1 MKVVRTRR
9 GVRIVQHGLV
19 LSEIVRKPGPT
30 DSLFDVLA
38 ATIAALA
45 PGPDVAL
52 LGFAG
57 GGLVAPLRAMGFGH
71 PLEAVDLSLECEA
84 LFREHSGPWVGS
96 VTVHEG
102 EAARWLRSR
111 RRTFDLILEDLSV
124 ETTGDVTKPNVS
136 LAVLPALMKKK
147 VGPSGVVVTN
157 VLPVP
162 GISWRDLLGRLAAPW
177 RVRGAPRALVVHLAD
192 YENRVLL
199 AGRLP
204 TAGATSR
211 TLKRH
216 LRALGS
222 DQADGLSVRT
232 L

>member
-9 GVRIVQHGLV
+9 GIRIVQRGLV
-19 LSEIVRKPGPT
+19 LSEIRTTPGPT

-38 ATIAALA
+38 ATVAALA
-45 PGPDVAL
+45 PGPDVAV

-71 PLEAVDLSLECEA
+71 PLQAVDLSLEGEA
-84 LFREHSGPWVGS
+84 LFREHSGPWAGEIA
-96 VTVHEG
+96 VHEA
-102 EAARWLRSR
+102 EASRWLCARHR
-111 RRTFDLILEDLSV
+111 PFDLILEDLSTEV
-124 ETTGDVTKPNVS
+124 GRDVTKPAVS
-136 LAVLPALMKKK
+136 LGALPALMRKN
-147 VGPSGVVVTN
+147 VGPRGVVVTN

-162 GISWRDLLGRLAAPW
+162 GLTWQDLLARLAAPW
-177 RVRGAPRALVVHLAD
+177 RGRGVRRLVVHLED
-192 YENRVLL
+192 WENRVLL
-199 AGRLP
+199 CGRLP
-204 TAGATSR
+204 TARRTSA

-222 DQADGLSVRT
+222 DQAEGLAVRT

>member
-1 MKVVRTRR
+1 MKVVKTRR
-9 GVRIVQHGLV
+9 GIRLVQQGLV
-19 LSEIVRKPGPT
+19 LSEIRTTPGPT

-45 PGPDVAL
+45 SGPDVAV

-71 PLEAVDLSLECEA
+71 PLEAVDLSLAGEA
-84 LFREHSGPWVGS
+84 LFREHSGPWVGEVS
-96 VTVHEG
+96 VHED
-102 EAARWLRSR
+102 EASRWLRAR
-111 RRTFDLILEDLSV
+111 RRPFDLILEDLSV

-136 LAVLPALMKKK
+136 LAVLPKLMKQK
-147 VGPSGVVVTN
+147 VGPQGVVVTN

-162 GISWRDLLGRLAAPW
+162 GMAWRDLLARLAKPW
-177 RVRGAPRALVVHLAD
+177 RVRGARVQVIHLED

-204 TAGATSR
+204 TASATSR

-222 DQADGLSVRT
+222 DQTDGLSVRT

>member
-19 LSEIVRKPGPT
+19 LSEIRTTPGPT

-45 PGPDVAL
+45 PGPDVAM

-57 GGLVAPLRAMGFGH
+57 GGIVAPLRAMGFGH
-71 PLEAVDLSLECEA
+71 PLQAVDLSLEGER
-84 LFREHSGPWVGS
+84 LFREHSGPWVGD
-96 VTVHEG
+96 VEVHEA
-102 EAARWLRSR
+102 EASRWLRAR
-111 RRTFDLILEDLSV
+111 RRPFDLILEDLSA
-124 ETTGDVTKPNVS
+124 EAAGDVTKPGVS
-136 LAVLPALMKKK
+136 LGVLPALMRER
-147 VGPSGVVVTN
+147 VGPRGVVVTN

-162 GISWRDLLGRLAAPW
+162 GLAWRDLLDRLAAPW
-177 RVRGAPRALVVHLAD
+177 AGRGVRRLVVHLED
-192 YENRVLL
+192 WENRVLL
-199 AGRLP
+199 CGRLP
-204 TAGATSR
+204 TARRASS

-222 DQADGLSVRT
+222 DQAEGLAVRT
-232 L
+232 H

>member
-9 GVRIVQHGLV
+9 GIRLVQQGLV
-19 LSEIVRKPGPT
+19 LSEIRTTPGPT

-71 PLEAVDLSLECEA
+71 PLEAVDLSLVGEA
-84 LFREHSGPWVGS
+84 LFREHSGPWVGQ
-96 VTVHEG
+96 VAVHEA
-102 EAARWLRSR
+102 EASRWLRAWR
-111 RRTFDLILEDLSV
+111 RSFDLILEDLSV
-124 ETTGDVTKPNVS
+124 ETPGDVTKPNVS
-136 LAVLPALMKKK
+136 LAVLPRLMKQK
-147 VGPSGVVVTN
+147 VQPKGVVVTN

-162 GISWRDLLGRLAAPW
+162 GIRWRDLLHGLAKPW
-177 RVRGAPRALVVHLAD
+177 RVRGARVQVIHLAD

-204 TAGATSR
+204 TARATSA

-222 DQADGLSVRT
+222 DQADGLAVHT

>member
-1 MKVVRTRR
+1 VKVVRTRH

-19 LSEIVRKPGPT
+19 LSEIRTTPGPT

-45 PGPDVAL
+45 PGPDVAV

-71 PLEAVDLSLECEA
+71 PLQAVDLSLAHEA
-84 LFREHSGPWVGS
+84 LFREHSGPWAGEV
-96 VTVHEG
+96 VVHEA
-102 EAARWLRSR
+102 EATRWLRAR
-111 RRTFDLILEDLSV
+111 RRPFDLVLEDLST
-124 ETTGDVTKPNVS
+124 EAGGDVTKPSVS
-136 LAVLPALMKKK
+136 LAVLPALMREK
-147 VGPSGVVVTN
+147 VGPRGVVVTN

-162 GISWRDLLGRLAAPW
+162 GLAWRDLLGDLAKPW
-177 RVRGAPRALVVHLAD
+177 RVRGARRLVVHLED
-192 YENRVLL
+192 WENRVLL
-199 AGRLP
+199 CGALP
-204 TAGATSR
+204 TARATSR